1 MRIAFAADIHG
12 NAVALEEVLKDIQQR
27 SVDKII
33 ILGDIC
39 FRGPEPQRSLNLV
52 RRLQTSVIKGNA
64 DEWLVRGIK
73 LGEVAENSLE
83 VMNKERE
90 WTLSNLAKDDIQ
102 YLQCLPESMKLE
114 IEGIRICA
122 FHATPHS
129 MFEIVP
135 PDENEENLLKTMMVE
150 EADIYVCAHIH
161 KPYIKFFKG
170 KCIINTGSVGLP
182 FDGDKRASYTI
193 MEVDSN
199 FYQTSIIKVGY
210 DVNNVIKQFN
220 ETDYPNK
227 DLMIRLLK
235 NAKT

>member
-73 LGEVAENSLE
+73 MGEVPAHSLE
-83 VMNKERE
+83 MMNKERE
-90 WTLSNLAKDDIQ
+90 WTLANLSKVDIH
-102 YLQCLPESMKLE
+102 YLQGLPENAKLE
-114 IEGIRICA
+114 IEGIRIYS

-135 PDENEENLLKTMMVE
+135 PDENGENLLKTMMVE

-182 FDGDKRASYTI
+182 FDGDNRASYAI
-193 MEVDSN
+193 IEVDSN
-199 FYQTSIIKVGY
+199 FYQTSIIKVEY
-210 DVNNVIKQFN
+210 NVNNVIKQFN
-220 ETDYPNK
+220 ESDYPNK
-227 DLMIRLLK
+227 ELMIRLLQ
-235 NAKT
+235 NAMT